1 MQFELRPLMER
12 DMSESVNT
20 PVPARRWP
28 RVLVLG
34 TTMAAGIVIGAAGLA
49 GAAMV
54 GDHMGWRHHGP
65 RLERIQNFVR
75 MSLDSVAA
83 TSDQEAKV
91 HDIIASAFT
100 DLTPKPEDRMAL
112 RKQALDIL
120 KAPTVDK
127 AALEKLRTDF
137 VARADAKSKRFM
149 DMVLQIADVLTPDQ
163 RAKLAE
169 RADFWAQRG
178 PMMGGGHRHH
188 DGHRDGQGGPQDND
202 GKNRDNQDSD
212 QGSDNN

>member
-1 MQFELRPLMER
+1 
-12 DMSESVNT
+12 MSEGVDTST
-20 PVPARRWP
+20 KTRRWP
-28 RVLVLG
+28 RILLLG
-34 TTMAAGIVIGAAGLA
+34 STMAAGIVVGAAGLA

-54 GDHMGWRHHGP
+54 GDHMGWRQHGP
-65 RLERIQNFVR
+65 RLERVQNFVR

-100 DLTPKPEDRMAL
+100 DMAPKPEDQAAL

-127 AALEKLRTDF
+127 AAIEKLRTDF
-137 VARADAKSKRFM
+137 VARADAKSKRFT
-149 DMVLQIADVLTPDQ
+149 DAVIQIADILTPDQ

-169 RADFWAQRG
+169 RAQAWVEHG
-178 PMMGGGHRHH
+178 PMMGGGEH
-188 DGHRDGQGGPQDND
+188 HRDGWRHDGRGGPAERGDGND
-202 GKNRDNQDSD
+202 EPGP
-212 QGSDNN
+212 GNN